1 MLKSKKIVDWLYNYS
16 LYFIIGAL
24 LLVIIAIE
32 PSFVRVS
39 NFTTILTQSATKIIY
54 ACGIAG
60 IIVLGGTDL
69 ALGREVGLAA
79 VVAASL
85 LQAVDYSQRVFSA
98 DQVPAL
104 PLIVPLLLVMVLLGI
119 ICAAHGFIVAH
130 WGVAPFVASLG
141 VQLISYGLCLQYFNT
156 VCNSNPLSGFTKTYS
171 KFCQGTI
178 RIGNISLSYLMFY
191 AIAVV
196 AVMWVIWN
204 RTTLGKNMFAIGG
217 NREAAK
223 VCGVNVK
230 RTIIIVYI
238 IAGLLYAFGGV
249 LEAGRTGSANS
260 TMGADYAMDAIAACV
275 VGGVSKTVL
284 VDTSA
289 ERAENG
295 RKKAIECIRLR
306 EENELNTHEEA
317 EKAIELLSTSD
328 DSIKT
333 AENARLVI
341 EAIIENVEAKQN
353 LFAQLDAVLPVEVP
367 ICSNTSGLRI
377 TDISAKCVHP
387 ERTVTTHFWLPAHLV
402 PLVEVVMGDKTD
414 EAVAVAVRDELRKWK
429 KAPVLVK
436 RDLPGQLANRVFQAI
451 IRESIDIVASGL
463 ASAEDVDTAISCGM
477 AMRFPV
483 WGPLKHLDAIG
494 LNLGLS
500 VQETVL
506 PSICADKT
514 ASPYIKEL
522 VEKGDLGAKTG
533 KGFYDW
539 STRSI
544 EDDMKKRD
552 AFIIEAVKAVE
563 RVEKK

>member
-1 MLKSKKIVDWLYNYS
+1 MRDIVMVVGS
-16 LYFIIGAL
+16 GMMGSGIGAM
-24 LLVIIAIE
+24 
-32 PSFVRVS
+32 
-39 NFTTILTQSATKIIY
+39 SAL
-54 ACGIAG
+54 AG
-60 IIVLGGTDL
+60 
-69 ALGREVGLAA
+69 
-79 VVAASL
+79 
-85 LQAVDYSQRVFSA
+85 
-98 DQVPAL
+98 
-104 PLIVPLLLVMVLLGI
+104 
-119 ICAAHGFIVAH
+119 
-130 WGVAPFVASLG
+130 
-141 VQLISYGLCLQYFNT
+141 N
-156 VCNSNPLSGFTKTYS
+156 
-171 KFCQGTI
+171 
-178 RIGNISLSYLMFY
+178 
-191 AIAVV
+191 
-196 AVMWVIWN
+196 
-204 RTTLGKNMFAIGG
+204 
-217 NREAAK
+217 
-223 VCGVNVK
+223 
-230 RTIIIVYI
+230 
-238 IAGLLYAFGGV
+238 
-249 LEAGRTGSANS
+249 
-260 TMGADYAMDAIAACV
+260 
-275 VGGVSKTVL
+275 KTVL

-429 KAPVLVK
+429 PEC
-436 RDLPGQLANRVFQAI
+436 RSF
-451 IRESIDIVASGL
+451 DIVASGL

>member
-1 MLKSKKIVDWLYNYS
+1 MDWLYNYS

-39 NFTTILTQSATKIIY
+39 NFTTILTQSATKVIY

-217 NREAAK
+217 NPQAA
-223 VCGVNVK
+223 VVSGINV
-230 RTIIIVYI
+230 
-238 IAGLLYAFGGV
+238 AGSLLLLYAIAGGLYGV
-249 LEAGRTGSANS
+249 GGILEAARTGGATNNYG
-260 TMGADYAMDAIAACV
+260 MGYEFDAISACV
-275 VGGVSKTVL
+275 VGGVSLAGGVGTVKGIVAGVL
-284 VDTSA
+284 IFSVINYALTFIGLSPYWQLIVK
-289 ERAENG
+289 G
-295 RKKAIECIRLR
+295 CI
-306 EENELNTHEEA
+306 
-317 EKAIELLSTSD
+317 
-328 DSIKT
+328 
-333 AENARLVI
+333 
-341 EAIIENVEAKQN
+341 II
-353 LFAQLDAVLPVEVP
+353 
-367 ICSNTSGLRI
+367 
-377 TDISAKCVHP
+377 
-387 ERTVTTHFWLPAHLV
+387 
-402 PLVEVVMGDKTD
+402 
-414 EAVAVAVRDELRKWK
+414 VAVA
-429 KAPVLVK
+429 
-436 RDLPGQLANRVFQAI
+436 
-451 IRESIDIVASGL
+451 IDI
-463 ASAEDVDTAISCGM
+463 
-477 AMRFPV
+477 R
-483 WGPLKHLDAIG
+483 
-494 LNLGLS
+494 N
-500 VQETVL
+500 
-506 PSICADKT
+506 
-514 ASPYIKEL
+514 YI
-522 VEKGDLGAKTG
+522 AK
-533 KGFYDW
+533 K
-539 STRSI
+539 
-544 EDDMKKRD
+544 
-552 AFIIEAVKAVE
+552 
-563 RVEKK
+563 

>member
-1 MLKSKKIVDWLYNYS
+1 MRDIVMVVGS
-16 LYFIIGAL
+16 GMMGSGIGAM
-24 LLVIIAIE
+24 
-32 PSFVRVS
+32 
-39 NFTTILTQSATKIIY
+39 SAL
-54 ACGIAG
+54 AG
-60 IIVLGGTDL
+60 
-69 ALGREVGLAA
+69 
-79 VVAASL
+79 
-85 LQAVDYSQRVFSA
+85 
-98 DQVPAL
+98 
-104 PLIVPLLLVMVLLGI
+104 
-119 ICAAHGFIVAH
+119 
-130 WGVAPFVASLG
+130 
-141 VQLISYGLCLQYFNT
+141 N
-156 VCNSNPLSGFTKTYS
+156 
-171 KFCQGTI
+171 
-178 RIGNISLSYLMFY
+178 
-191 AIAVV
+191 
-196 AVMWVIWN
+196 
-204 RTTLGKNMFAIGG
+204 
-217 NREAAK
+217 
-223 VCGVNVK
+223 
-230 RTIIIVYI
+230 
-238 IAGLLYAFGGV
+238 
-249 LEAGRTGSANS
+249 
-260 TMGADYAMDAIAACV
+260 
-275 VGGVSKTVL
+275 KTVL

-367 ICSNTSGLRI
+367 ICSNTSGLQHHRYQRQVRPPGAHRHHPLLAACPPG
-377 TDISAKCVHP
+377 SAGGSRHGRQDRRGRRRGSP
-387 ERTVTTHFWLPAHLV
+387 R
-402 PLVEVVMGDKTD
+402 
-414 EAVAVAVRDELRKWK
+414 RLRKWK

>member
-1 MLKSKKIVDWLYNYS
+1 MVSVAIDGPAGAGKSTLARRLAAEMGYIYVDTGAMFRTIGLYALRAGKDPKDNEAVN
-16 LYFIIGAL
+16 AL
-24 LLVIIAIE
+24 LPEIELHFAFIDGEQHVYLKEEDVSTAIRTE
-32 PSFVRVS
+32 E
-39 NFTTILTQSATKIIY
+39 
-54 ACGIAG
+54 AG
-60 IIVLGGTDL
+60 M
-69 ALGREVGLAA
+69 
-79 VVAASL
+79 AASAVGANPKVRAFL
-85 LQAVDYSQRVFSA
+85 LELQRG
-98 DQVPAL
+98 
-104 PLIVPLLLVMVLLGI
+104 M
-119 ICAAHGFIVAH
+119 
-130 WGVAPFVASLG
+130 
-141 VQLISYGLCLQYFNT
+141 
-156 VCNSNPLSGFTKTYS
+156 TKT
-171 KFCQGTI
+171 QNVLMDGRDIGTVVLPNATVKI
-178 RIGNISLSYLMFY
+178 FLTATPEARAERRYKELLMKGEKHDY
-191 AIAVV
+191 QNVLADVRA
-196 AVMWVIWN
+196 
-204 RTTLGKNMFAIGG
+204 RDYQDTH
-217 NREAAK
+217 RAAAPL
-223 VCGVNVK
+223 
-230 RTIIIVYI
+230 RQ
-238 IAGLLYAFGGV
+238 A
-249 LEAGRTGSANS
+249 E
-260 TMGADYAMDAIAACV
+260 DA
-275 VGGVSKTVL
+275 VL